1 MHTGGFVGNPV
12 LRFWQNSLRTIPS
25 EERLPFLNEVYFT
38 NYFRVRI
45 FAVVLFTI
53 QAFVIVV
60 DLQHMAN
67 GLWKMIEGY
76 RYLFYLHLLLEAVL
90 LVFIVLTSIRKPDSP
105 KSIRVSHMATVL
117 LFILFIM
124 IWAAAVAT
132 VDQTIHGLI
141 TIYIITIFGIAVAF
155 YVSGAMSLLMYLAAH
170 ACLLVGI
177 SYFQSNPEILLGHY
191 LNSTVLVVVAWVLSR
206 LVFSARVK
214 EYLDNRTIEKQKR
227 EIQAA
232 REESDTILKKILPEN
247 IVSQINGLGYPQPRY
262 NSSTTIVFADF
273 VSFYRIVET
282 SDALKVLKILEKLFN
297 SFDDCVRRHNLEK
310 LKTIGDCYM
319 YAGGLFTDDSQLE
332 DSIEAAV
339 EMREIVRESSEQLRS
354 RTGRDWAIRIG
365 IHTGPA
371 ITGIIG
377 TWRFIFDVWG
387 PTVNVASRLEAASQ
401 ANKINVSR
409 EVYEHLKKSGKY
421 DLEPRGALAIKDM
434 EPVEMFFVEKKGAS
448 QPRQY

>member
-1 MHTGGFVGNPV
+1 MRMGGFMGNPV
-12 LRFWQNSLRTIPS
+12 LKFWQNSLRTIPS
-25 EERLPFLNEVYFT
+25 GERRSFLNEVYFT

-45 FAVVLFTI
+45 FAVALFTI
-53 QAFVIVV
+53 EAFVIVV
-60 DLQHMAN
+60 DLQHVAS
-67 GLWKMIEGY
+67 GLWKMIEVY
-76 RYLFYLHLLLEAVL
+76 RYLYYLHLLLLAVL
-90 LVFIVLTSIRKPDSP
+90 LVFIVLTTVRKPDSP
-105 KSIRVSHMATVL
+105 KSIRAFHMATVL

-124 IWAAAVAT
+124 IWAASVAT
-132 VDQTIHGLI
+132 VEQTFHGLI
-141 TIYIITIFGIAVAF
+141 TVYVIAIFGIAVAF

-170 ACLLVGI
+170 ACFLIGI

-191 LNSTVLVVVAWVLSR
+191 LNSTALVVVAWVLSR

-214 EYLDNRTIEKQKR
+214 EYLDNRTIEKQKL

-232 REESDTILKKILPEN
+232 KDESDTILRNILPEN

-319 YAGGLFTDDSQLE
+319 YAGGLFTEDNQLE

-409 EVYEHLKKSGKY
+409 EVYEHLKRSGKY

-434 EPVEMFFVEKKGAS
+434 EPVEMFFVERKDS
-448 QPRQY
+448 SPPRA

>member
-1 MHTGGFVGNPV
+1 
-12 LRFWQNSLRTIPS
+12 
-25 EERLPFLNEVYFT
+25 
-38 NYFRVRI
+38 
-45 FAVVLFTI
+45 
-53 QAFVIVV
+53 
-60 DLQHMAN
+60 
-67 GLWKMIEGY
+67 
-76 RYLFYLHLLLEAVL
+76 
-90 LVFIVLTSIRKPDSP
+90 
-105 KSIRVSHMATVL
+105 
-117 LFILFIM
+117 
-124 IWAAAVAT
+124 VAT